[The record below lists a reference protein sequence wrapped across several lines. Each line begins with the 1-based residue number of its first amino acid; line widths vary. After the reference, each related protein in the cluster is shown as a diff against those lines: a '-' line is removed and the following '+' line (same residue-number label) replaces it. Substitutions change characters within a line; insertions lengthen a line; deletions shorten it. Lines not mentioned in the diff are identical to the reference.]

1 MYIIISKRWKW
12 ESFKPFFHHIPEV
25 YMIVFTNSMHIF
37 RECPGCYTGFLWDYR
52 WLCSA
57 FDQSFDYRSVQKGKS
72 VETASLPRYSVSP
85 WANNFRKERW
95 TEGLIVPYSCHDFII
110 PKPLTH
116 PYKGAQ
122 PTCFLGQTSQF
133 STGKRLSMAVYAN
146 KHNPIHWSSLSAFWL
161 YTASEF

>member
-25 YMIVFTNSMHIF
+25 YMTVFTNSMYIF

-95 TEGLIVPYSCHDFII
+95 AEGPTAAIISSFPSPWPTPIKGHSQLFPWGRLLNFPQERGCPWLCMLINTIPSIEGLFYLLALHCLRI
-110 PKPLTH
+110 LN
-116 PYKGAQ
+116 
-122 PTCFLGQTSQF
+122 L
-133 STGKRLSMAVYAN
+133 
-146 KHNPIHWSSLSAFWL
+146 
-161 YTASEF
+161 